1 MSKMG
6 NLAVEAE
13 ECALY
18 MAKKHFLEVY
28 GDDAMYIWHRINGA
42 DDSLE
47 DEKER
52 LQEVHKVQECIREDA
67 TYSKHKQFIHKH
79 NYKGERY
86 GNSKIQ

>member
-6 NLAVEAE
+6 NHAVEAE
-13 ECALY
+13 ESAPH
-18 MAKKHFLEVY
+18 MTRKHFLEVY

-52 LQEVHKVQECIREDA
+52 QREAHEEQERIRQDSLFTEHKELRNGLKHF
-67 TYSKHKQFIHKH
+67 TYNK
-79 NYKGERY
+79 
-86 GNSKIQ
+86 

>member
-6 NLAVEAE
+6 NHAVEAE
-13 ECALY
+13 ESAPH

-28 GDDAMYIWHRINGA
+28 GDDAMYIWHRVNGA

-52 LQEVHKVQECIREDA
+52 QREAQKEQERIRQDSLFTEHKELRKGFKYY
-67 TYSKHKQFIHKH
+67 TH
-79 NYKGERY
+79 NK
-86 GNSKIQ
+86 